1 MSSRPS
7 RILTSQPF
15 MIIKIVKGFI
25 FGDENLSLDEDVVNV
40 FNTFAIQLL
49 WEEWIM
55 KITIEH
61 LENKAVVEDDSA
73 HDICDAV
80 ELFEK
85 ALLKIGFQIERID
98 GGFFWKCREIEKKA
112 REK

>member
-1 MSSRPS
+1 MAKLTFQNKKRSSSP
-7 RILTSQPF
+7 Q
-15 MIIKIVKGFI
+15 G
-25 FGDENLSLDEDVVNV
+25 
-40 FNTFAIQLL
+40 
-49 WEEWIM
+49 IM

-98 GGFFWKCREIEKKA
+98 GGSFWKCREIEKKA